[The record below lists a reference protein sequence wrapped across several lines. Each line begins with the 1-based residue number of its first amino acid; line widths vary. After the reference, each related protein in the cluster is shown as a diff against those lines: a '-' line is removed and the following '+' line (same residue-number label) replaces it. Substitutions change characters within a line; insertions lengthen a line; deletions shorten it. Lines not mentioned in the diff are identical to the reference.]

1 MLAFLRYIRISRSF
15 FISLLYHL
23 SLCKVYLRMYIYIY
37 IYVCTY
43 MNMCEYTPF
52 TPGPPLSN
60 CPLGYSVSQVRSA
73 MRSWMD
79 QLLNFGEKVQISET
93 PCVQYWSTNGWI
105 LRMESNVSVSDS
117 IVFLGG
123 IFWRKLSVGI
133 SKAMVPLFS
142 ESLFEMDAWC
152 LFFDEKH
159 SSRKNGRMGWLP
171 GWFFLVWHHLAA
183 LHQLRSKL
191 APCSTFLYMCHSAA

>member
-1 MLAFLRYIRISRSF
+1 
-15 FISLLYHL
+15 
-23 SLCKVYLRMYIYIY
+23 
-37 IYVCTY
+37 
-43 MNMCEYTPF
+43 MNMCEK
-52 TPGPPLSN
+52 PPLS
-60 CPLGYSVSQVRSA
+60 PLHHFPIAWGYSVSQVRSA

-79 QLLNFGEKVQISET
+79 QLLNFGET

-117 IVFLGG
+117 IAFLGG

>member
-1 MLAFLRYIRISRSF
+1 
-15 FISLLYHL
+15 
-23 SLCKVYLRMYIYIY
+23 
-37 IYVCTY
+37 
-43 MNMCEYTPF
+43 MCEYTPF

-79 QLLNFGEKVQISET
+79 QLLNLWWKGTDSRNSLCPILIYQRLDFEDGKQCFSIGFYCFFGWHFLKKAFRWYLKSDGPPFFGVTIWDE
-93 PCVQYWSTNGWI
+93 CV
-105 LRMESNVSVSDS
+105 MP
-117 IVFLGG
+117 FL
-123 IFWRKLSVGI
+123 
-133 SKAMVPLFS
+133 
-142 ESLFEMDAWC
+142 
-152 LFFDEKH
+152 DEKH